1 MSSANYQRPSFNEE
15 PSGAREQAK
24 QTAGNAAEAGKHV
37 GGVAKHEARQV
48 ATEARQQARNL
59 LDDAKTQVED
69 QSRTQRDRLVSN
81 LRTFTDDL
89 EHMAAQSD
97 SGTDNQLVQQVAS
110 AARSFT
116 DQLDQREPAEM
127 LDEVRRFARRRPG
140 AFLLGAF
147 AAGVVA
153 GRGGRGGEG
162 RGAADATGTGGPPP
176 NGGRGA
182 AGRGGLHPDP
192 PRQDDRLG
200 LGSPGRTPGG
210 GRRYSR
216 HDIAVLREVVRL
228 SSLGI
233 SLEGVRQVLELENQV
248 QALQAR
254 VRGLLHPGHH
264 RPWPEVANELETV
277 LRGWS
282 GYFAYGSYRRAFRRS
297 ARYVLERTRHFL
309 RRRHKV
315 PSQGTRQFPAD
326 WIAREV
332 GLHWLERPQRGRLPR
347 AVA

>member
-1 MSSANYQRPSFNEE
+1 MSSANYQRPSFNDE
-15 PSGAREQAK
+15 PTGAREQAK

-89 EHMAAQSD
+89 EQMAAQSE
-97 SGTDNQLVQQVAS
+97 SGTANRLVQQVAS

-153 GRGGRGGEG
+153 GRVA
-162 RGAADATGTGGPPP
+162 RGAKDAGSDETTDTTSTAEMRGIGDARVGTGLPPVGQRPGEPSPAGVTPATGPAYPSQGP
-176 NGGRGA
+176 GYV
-182 AGRGGLHPDP
+182 DP
-192 PRQDDRLG
+192 Q
-200 LGSPGRTPGG
+200 SVGG
-210 GRRYSR
+210 GRYAADQNR
-216 HDIAVLREVVRL
+216 
-228 SSLGI
+228 
-233 SLEGVRQVLELENQV
+233 
-248 QALQAR
+248 
-254 VRGLLHPGHH
+254 RGT
-264 RPWPEVANELETV
+264 A
-277 LRGWS
+277 
-282 GYFAYGSYRRAFRRS
+282 
-297 ARYVLERTRHFL
+297 
-309 RRRHKV
+309 
-315 PSQGTRQFPAD
+315 
-326 WIAREV
+326 
-332 GLHWLERPQRGRLPR
+332 
-347 AVA
+347 